1 MAEDKPAIDKEL
13 IRELAQLLDET
24 GLTEI
29 EIEREGL
36 RVRVGR
42 AGSAAP
48 AVFRLHLPASA
59 LFRDLQTS
67 DIAMFH
73 QRCAACAAAR

>member
-24 GLTEI
+24 KLTEI
-29 EIEREGL
+29 EIERDGM

-42 AGSAAP
+42 GTTAVAAAVPAAPSAAAPGSA
-48 AVFRLHLPASA
+48 R
-59 LFRDLQTS
+59 R
-67 DIAMFH
+67 
-73 QRCAACAAAR
+73 AR